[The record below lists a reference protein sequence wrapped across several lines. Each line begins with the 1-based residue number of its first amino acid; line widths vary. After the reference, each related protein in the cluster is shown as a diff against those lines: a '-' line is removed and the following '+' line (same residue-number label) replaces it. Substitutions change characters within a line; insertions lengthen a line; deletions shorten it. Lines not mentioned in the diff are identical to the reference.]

1 LTEFIVAVPRSSAFA
16 PATPALQLSKV
27 AARSDGPAMMARAPP
42 KKAAK
47 AAKAAK
53 PVAKKAAPKK
63 AAPKKVVKAAP
74 KPVAKKAPPK
84 KVVKSKPSGKSPVG
98 KGGIFPWI
106 TNEPGTYGKP
116 LTLSA
121 VDFTSDDGDAWI
133 GWGFMPKSVK
143 DTLYPKGY
151 KGLLNK

>member
-1 LTEFIVAVPRSSAFA
+1 
-16 PATPALQLSKV
+16 
-27 AARSDGPAMMARAPP
+27 MMARAPP

-63 AAPKKVVKAAP
+63 VVKAAP
-74 KPVAKKAPPK
+74 KPAAKKAP
-84 KVVKSKPSGKSPVG
+84 VKSKSTGKSPVG

-121 VDFTSDDGDAWI
+121 VDFTSDESDAWI
-133 GWGFMPKSVK
+133 GWGFMPQSVK
-143 DTLYPKGY
+143 KTLYPKGY
-151 KGLLNK
+151 KGMFGK

>member
-1 LTEFIVAVPRSSAFA
+1 MFRFLVAAALVAACSAFA

-27 AARSDGPAMMARAPP
+27 AARSDDLVMMARAPP
-42 KKAAK
+42 KMAAK
-47 AAKAAK
+47 AAKAA
-53 PVAKKAAPKK
+53 APKK
-63 AAPKKVVKAAP
+63 VAPKKVVAKKVP
-74 KPVAKKAPPK
+74 AKKAPVK
-84 KVVKSKPSGKSPVG
+84 KSLGKSPEG

-116 LTLSA
+116 VKLSA
-121 VDFTSDDGDAWI
+121 VDFTSDEGDAWI

-143 DTLYPKGY
+143 NTLYPKGY

>member
-1 LTEFIVAVPRSSAFA
+1 MLRYLVAAALVASCSAFA

-27 AARSDGPAMMARAPP
+27 AARSDDLVMMARAPP

-47 AAKAAK
+47 AAK
-53 PVAKKAAPKK
+53 
-63 AAPKKVVKAAP
+63 
-74 KPVAKKAPPK
+74 KAPVK
-84 KVVKSKPSGKSPVG
+84 KSLGKSPEG

-116 LTLSA
+116 LMLSA

-143 DTLYPKGY
+143 ALLYPKGY